1 MKSLTIHASSSRIE
15 DAKNA
20 ADLVAKEFLRDSTCL
35 SWFDRTRGICSP
47 KDSMICHREKDYGQ
61 YARSLGADL
70 KIDVNS
76 GDVVF
81 FYKDIHDYESSGS
94 KSPRLM
100 VEDVPGYLA

>member
-1 MKSLTIHASSSRIE
+1 MINVTIHASSSRIE
-15 DAKNA
+15 DAKNV
-20 ADLVAKEFLRDSTCL
+20 ADRTAEKLLGDSTCL

-47 KDSMICHREKDYGQ
+47 KDSMICHWEKDYGQ

-81 FYKDIHDYESSGS
+81 FYKDIRDYESSGS

>member
-1 MKSLTIHASSSRIE
+1 MQHASIHATSSRIE

-20 ADLVAKEFLRDSTCL
+20 ADHYAEKVLGESTCL
-35 SWFDRTRGICSP
+35 SWYDRTRGVCSP
-47 KDSMICHREKDYGQ
+47 SDSMICHWEKDYGQ

-70 KIDVNS
+70 KVEVNS
-76 GDVVF
+76 GDVVL
-81 FYKDIHDYESSGS
+81 FYKDVRDFESSGS